1 MTVGLGCRP
10 STVGGICMC
19 TTPSPLR
26 SKLCLRQGA
35 LSDEN
40 AALAGRRARFQ
51 GIEFSKS
58 SGGEVGGGRKHTHTP
73 SAANLPG
80 FWHRSR
86 RDPPEASEF
95 IPRRRGIS
103 TRKLRSCT
111 RGTTHQTTQPTQPKL
126 SQPESEETQK
136 HDTGRVWCHA
146 LGKPSTMVSPEARLG
161 TGTHTQKSSE
171 QAAQGGAR
179 GAAGGSFAAE
189 KQAAPAPGC
198 NFQ

>member
-1 MTVGLGCRP
+1 MRMLP
-10 STVGGICMC
+10 W
-19 TTPSPLR
+19 
-26 SKLCLRQGA
+26 QGA
-35 LSDEN
+35 GRDFKELN
-40 AALAGRRARFQ
+40 CLKHPAARL
-51 GIEFSKS
+51 
-58 SGGEVGGGRKHTHTP
+58 GGANTHTHTP
-73 SAANLPG
+73 SATNLRG

-95 IPRRRGIS
+95 ILRRSGIS
-103 TRKLRSCT
+103 IRKLRSCT
-111 RGTTHQTTQPTQPKL
+111 CGTTHPTTQPTQPQP

-136 HDTGRVWCHA
+136 HDTGRIWCHA

-179 GAAGGSFAAE
+179 GAAGGPFAAE

-198 NFQ
+198 HFQ